1 MIGTDEFQGRRVA
14 FVSTRIAGTD
24 GVSLEIEKWAA
35 VLERAGVECVYI
47 AGESDRTADRTRL
60 IGEAHFKHPA
70 IFDSTRRAFASG
82 VRSPQLTDDI
92 LHLAQTIRAPLRQAL
107 DDFRVDAVIAQN
119 ALTIP
124 MNIPLGIAL
133 VQVLQETGLGCVAHH
148 HDFYWE
154 RERFLT
160 SGVDD
165 FLHYAFPPPLSH
177 IQHVAINSLAGD
189 EFTRRTGLS
198 CRVIPNVMDFA
209 NPPEPPDDY
218 ARSFRS
224 EIGLADDELLILQ
237 PTRVVERKGIEHSVE
252 LVRRLPGRRARL
264 VITHASGDEGEG
276 YANFLRLFSDLIS
289 VDVLFASDSI
299 AEHRGASNTGKR
311 LFTLHD
317 AYQAAD
323 LVAYPSEYEGFGN
336 AFLEAVYYR
345 KPIFCQRYPI
355 YRSDIEP
362 CGFQTVAFDEFVTR
376 DTVDQVARLLDDE
389 SAFNAIVN
397 HNYEVARRHFSYEVL
412 ASELYPL
419 LRRAFVPCSE

>member
-1 MIGTDEFQGRRVA
+1 MIGTHEFQGRRVA

-35 VLERAGVECVYI
+35 VLERAGIECVYI
-47 AGESDRTADRTRL
+47 AGESDRPADRTRL
-60 IGEAHFKHPA
+60 IDEAHFKHPA
-70 IFDSTRRAFASG
+70 ILEITRRAFASG

-92 LHLAQTIRAPLRQAL
+92 LHLAQTIRSPVRQAL
-107 DDFRVDAVIAQN
+107 ADFQVDAVIAQN

-177 IQHVAINSLAGD
+177 FQHVAINSLAGD
-189 EFTRRTGLS
+189 EFTRRTGIS

-209 NPPEPPDDY
+209 NPPKPPDDY

-224 EIGLADDELLILQ
+224 EIGLADNELLILQ

-289 VDVLFASDSI
+289 VDVLFASDWI
-299 AEHRGASNTGKR
+299 AEDRGISDTRKR

-376 DTVDQVARLLDDE
+376 DTVEQVARLLNDE
-389 SAFNAIVN
+389 PALNATVD
-397 HNYEVARRHFSYEVL
+397 HNYDTARRYFSYEVL
-412 ASELYPL
+412 ASELFPL